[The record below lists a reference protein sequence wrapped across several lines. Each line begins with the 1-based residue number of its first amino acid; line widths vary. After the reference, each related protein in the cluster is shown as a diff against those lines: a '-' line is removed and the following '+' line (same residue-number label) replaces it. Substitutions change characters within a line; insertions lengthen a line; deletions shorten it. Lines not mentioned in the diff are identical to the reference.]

1 MTVRAKFKVDSIE
14 RQAHNSYP
22 HKDESGRP
30 DYKRP
35 VPGELHTIK
44 MSPVYGNNDP
54 NHENT
59 KFWEASPSG
68 SLTLGTVN
76 AAAVAQFELG
86 AEYYIDF
93 TKAE

>member
-1 MTVRAKFKVDSIE
+1 MTVRAKFKVDAIE

-22 HKDESGRP
+22 HKDANGRP
-30 DYKRP
+30 DYSRP
-35 VPGELHTIK
+35 ERNELHTIK

-68 SLTLGTVN
+68 KLELGTVN
-76 AAAVAQFELG
+76 AAAAAQFELG

-93 TKAE
+93 IKAD